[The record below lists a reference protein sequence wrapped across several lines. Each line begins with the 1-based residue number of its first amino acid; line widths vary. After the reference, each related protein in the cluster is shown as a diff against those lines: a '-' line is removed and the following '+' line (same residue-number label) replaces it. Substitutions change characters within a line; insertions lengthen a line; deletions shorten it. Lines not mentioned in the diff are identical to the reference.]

1 LPRQRSPFGSASTR
15 RHREVL
21 NLGAAFFAIFLIT
34 RFVAWWWEWMPKYL
48 FFFLVRA
55 IALGLLTAFRRL
67 RACGSR
73 RMKHVAL
80 LAAGAVVIASN
91 AVALIG
97 VALNR
102 SGVTQEIDLTEREL
116 TIDKLGEDNSGV
128 SLHLRCVNSV
138 PSDGPGWLGADKLAE
153 PGFDVRTPV
162 TDHSAG
168 TRYRAVLPRDAFV
181 VLELRGA
188 TWEAWVKKQE
198 ETAQRFSNDPRGASW
213 ARSGTR
219 LIAVDAGRHPA
230 ALRRRY
236 PDQARYLIVRATIR
250 LARQP
255 RWDPQAKRFTP
266 PDFLLGYIQQVT
278 PDEIHLPLPYATAIS
293 GAKNNT
299 YVVSLRYGNRY
310 EPWIGAVRTM

>member
-1 LPRQRSPFGSASTR
+1 M
-15 RHREVL
+15 
-21 NLGAAFFAIFLIT
+21 GAAFFAIFLIT

-138 PSDGPGWLGADKLAE
+138 PNDGPGWLGADKLAE
-153 PGFDVRTPV
+153 LGFDVRTPV

-181 VLELRGA
+181 VLELGGA

-198 ETAQRFSNDPRGASW
+198 ETAQRFSNDPRGALW

-219 LIAVDAGRHPA
+219 LIAVDAGRDPA

-293 GAKNNT
+293 GAKNNK

-310 EPWIGAVRTM
+310 EPWIGAFRAM

>member
-1 LPRQRSPFGSASTR
+1 MANGKAQARAITMRRSSLIRHGSARAVPGRIYRLRPTTSSTCIKRSDLPRQRSPFGSASTR

-48 FFFLVRA
+48 FFFLVGA
-55 IALGLLTAFRRL
+55 IALGLLTAFRQL
-67 RACGSR
+67 RACGRR

-128 SLHLRCVNSV
+128 SLHLRFVNSV

-153 PGFDVRTPV
+153 
-162 TDHSAG
+162 
-168 TRYRAVLPRDAFV
+168 
-181 VLELRGA
+181 
-188 TWEAWVKKQE
+188 
-198 ETAQRFSNDPRGASW
+198 
-213 ARSGTR
+213 
-219 LIAVDAGRHPA
+219 
-230 ALRRRY
+230 
-236 PDQARYLIVRATIR
+236 
-250 LARQP
+250 
-255 RWDPQAKRFTP
+255 
-266 PDFLLGYIQQVT
+266 LG
-278 PDEIHLPLPYATAIS
+278 
-293 GAKNNT
+293 
-299 YVVSLRYGNRY
+299 
-310 EPWIGAVRTM
+310 